1 MLTDEIFHDTDDS
14 VNNYA
19 ATIAV
24 VDDEPDIV
32 DLVSLHLERSGYR
45 VKSFSNGKELFKSLR
60 TSLPDLIILDLML
73 PDSDGFEICNT
84 VKKDEKTALIPVIM
98 LTARSHESDKVLG
111 LEIGADDYIT
121 KPFSPRE
128 LVARVKVILRRD
140 RKSQPAGNFSLDNT
154 LEIDFARYTVF
165 VNKTKVELT
174 TTEFK
179 ILSLL
184 AKKIGNVFSRES
196 ILGYLGSY
204 DKGVTDRTVDVHIRN
219 LRDKLGI
226 AGKYVV
232 NIRGIG
238 YKLDV
243 ES

>member
-1 MLTDEIFHDTDDS
+1 MNKDFKQETEDQ
-14 VNNYA
+14 VNNFA

-45 VKSFSNGKELFKSLR
+45 VKSFANGKELFKSLR

-73 PDSDGFEICNT
+73 PDSDGFEICNI
-84 VKKDEKTALIPVIM
+84 VKKDEKTAKIPVIM

-128 LVARVKVILRRD
+128 LVARVKVILRRGT
-140 RKSQPAGNFSLDNT
+140 KSHPAGNFSFDNT
-154 LEIDFARYTVF
+154 LEIDFSRYIVF
-165 VNKTKVELT
+165 VNNTKVDLT

-179 ILSLL
+179 MLSLL
-184 AKKIGNVFSRES
+184 AKQRGSVFSRES
-196 ILGYLGSY
+196 ILEHLGSY

-226 AGKYVV
+226 AGKYIL
-232 NIRGIG
+232 NIRGVG
-238 YKLDV
+238 YKLDI
-243 ES
+243 E

>member
-1 MLTDEIFHDTDDS
+1 MLNEDILDNSDDS
-14 VNNYA
+14 ISHYT

-73 PDSDGFEICNT
+73 PDSDGFEICNL
-84 VKKDEKTALIPVIM
+84 VKKDEKTSKIPVIM
-98 LTARSHESDKVLG
+98 LTARSHESDKILG

-128 LVARVKVILRRD
+128 LVARVKVILRREI
-140 RKSQPAGNFSLDNT
+140 KSNPAGNFSFDNT
-154 LEIDFARYTVF
+154 LEIDFGRYIVF
-165 VNKTKVELT
+165 VNKIKVELT
-174 TTEFK
+174 TTEYK

-184 AKKIGNVFSRES
+184 AKQKGNVFSRES
-196 ILGYLGSY
+196 ILEHLGSY

-219 LRDKLGI
+219 LRDKLGV
-226 AGKYVV
+226 AGKYII

-238 YKLDV
+238 YKLDI
-243 ES
+243 E

>member
-1 MLTDEIFHDTDDS
+1 VLNEDILDNSDDS
-14 VNNYA
+14 ISHYT

-73 PDSDGFEICNT
+73 PDSDGFEICNL
-84 VKKDEKTALIPVIM
+84 VKKDEKTSKIPVIM
-98 LTARSHESDKVLG
+98 LTARSHESDKILG

-128 LVARVKVILRRD
+128 LVARVKVILRREI
-140 RKSQPAGNFSLDNT
+140 KSNPAGNFSFDNT
-154 LEIDFARYTVF
+154 LEIDFGRYIVF
-165 VNKTKVELT
+165 VNKIKVELT
-174 TTEFK
+174 TTEYK

-184 AKKIGNVFSRES
+184 AKQKGNVFSRES
-196 ILGYLGSY
+196 ILEHLGSY

-219 LRDKLGI
+219 LRDKLGV
-226 AGKYVV
+226 AGKYII

-238 YKLDV
+238 YKLDI
-243 ES
+243 E

>member
-1 MLTDEIFHDTDDS
+1 MLTEDYLKNTEDS
-14 VNNYA
+14 VGNYA

-32 DLVSLHLERSGYR
+32 DLVSLHLERSGFR

-60 TSLPDLIILDLML
+60 TSIPDLIILDLML
-73 PDSDGFEICNT
+73 PDSDGFEICST
-84 VKKDEKTALIPVIM
+84 VKKDEKYSKIPVIM
-98 LTARSHESDKVLG
+98 LSARSHESDKILG

-128 LVARVKVILRRD
+128 LVARVKVILRRET
-140 RKSQPAGNFSLDNT
+140 KSHPAEYFSFDST
-154 LEIDFARYTVF
+154 LEIDFIRYLVF
-165 VNKTKVELT
+165 VNKVKVELT
-174 TTEFK
+174 TTEYK
-179 ILSLL
+179 ILCLL
-184 AKKIGNVFSRES
+184 AKQKGSVYSRES
-196 ILGYLGSY
+196 ILEHLGSY

-226 AGKYVV
+226 AGKYII

-238 YKLDV
+238 YKLDI
-243 ES
+243 E

>member
-1 MLTDEIFHDTDDS
+1 MNKDFKQETEDQ
-14 VNNYA
+14 VNNFA

-45 VKSFSNGKELFKSLR
+45 VKSFANGKELFKSLR

-73 PDSDGFEICNT
+73 PDSDGFEICNI
-84 VKKDEKTALIPVIM
+84 VKKDEKTAKIPVIM

-128 LVARVKVILRRD
+128 LVARVKVILRRGT
-140 RKSQPAGNFSLDNT
+140 KSHPTGNFSFDNT
-154 LEIDFARYTVF
+154 LEIDFSRYIVF
-165 VNKTKVELT
+165 VNNTKVDLT

-179 ILSLL
+179 MLSLL
-184 AKKIGNVFSRES
+184 AKQRGSVFSRES
-196 ILGYLGSY
+196 ILEHLGSY

-226 AGKYVV
+226 AGKYIL
-232 NIRGIG
+232 NIRGVG
-238 YKLDV
+238 YKLDI
-243 ES
+243 E